1 MRIGC
6 FAIIALALLL
16 SGCGWSQEQYHAA
29 IRQECQA
36 KGVLPDTPTFQE
48 CFAKGLHEDHSFAP
62 GINARF
68 KGHDWRHDME

>member
-1 MRIGC
+1 M
-6 FAIIALALLL
+6 
-16 SGCGWSQEQYHAA
+16 
-29 IRQECQA
+29 
-36 KGVLPDTPTFQE
+36 LPDTPTFQE